1 MGNPPPLADGL
12 CRRPEQE
19 QSKANRGPTSIS
31 KNGKKK
37 KEKGG
42 TTVTSRT
49 ASCVHINWR
58 NKIKV
63 AEQKMMTFRPPN
75 EMLLER
81 WSNLVVGVVFAPAEK
96 VPKELRLAV
105 KERAHNYTRVV
116 QK

>member
-1 MGNPPPLADGL
+1 
-12 CRRPEQE
+12 
-19 QSKANRGPTSIS
+19 
-31 KNGKKK
+31 
-37 KEKGG
+37 
-42 TTVTSRT
+42 
-49 ASCVHINWR
+49 
-58 NKIKV
+58 
-63 AEQKMMTFRPPN
+63 MMTFRPPN